1 MGNLSSLGVVFLW
14 CLILLCVH
22 TADVQDVQPQ
32 SAPLLH
38 QVDLFSQEATAA
50 YHQTHIMQQLESE
63 NQILYSQNGTS
74 VDMQC
79 NKTPTPFLDF
89 TSCGSSL

>member
-1 MGNLSSLGVVFLW
+1 MKKTKGVGGGDGYCHLK
-14 CLILLCVH
+14 LAKRLETGEQDSNLCVH

-50 YHQTHIMQQLESE
+50 YHQTHIMQQHGNVSTGGVLLEPS
-63 NQILYSQNGTS
+63 G
-74 VDMQC
+74 
-79 NKTPTPFLDF
+79 F
-89 TSCGSSL
+89 TAYVLA